1 MRPLRS
7 LCVIL
12 LSASVAPSLALAG
25 SPPVQSSLPPCCT
38 STLPSCVSLVGA
50 NGIVPAA
57 GAGEFEAVIR
67 DLASNPVPGASVVID
82 FSNCLDLAICADQ
95 LDPDVTVNCL
105 AKTVRKFTD
114 AAGAVHFTILGGSN
128 GAGQAS
134 TLLSGGRIFANGMLL
149 AAPTVSAFDLDGANG
164 VGAGDLSA
172 WLTDFG
178 SGQPYGRSDYDCSG
192 NIGAGDLSL
201 WLSMFASGTMTA
213 SCGTSC
219 P

>member
-1 MRPLRS
+1 MQPLRS

-25 SPPVQSSLPPCCT
+25 SPPVESSLPPCCT
-38 STLPSCVSLVGA
+38 STMPACISLVGTSGA
-50 NGIVPAA
+50 VPAA
-57 GAGEFEAVIR
+57 GAGEFECVIR
-67 DLASNPVPGASVVID
+67 DLASNPVSGASVVID
-82 FSNCLDLAICADQ
+82 LSNCLDLAICADQ

-105 AKTVRKFTD
+105 AKTVRKFAD
-114 AAGAVHFTILGGSN
+114 AAGAVRFTILGGSN

-134 TLLSGGRIFANGMLL
+134 TLLRGGRIFANGWLL
-149 AAPTVSAFDLDGANG
+149 AFPTVSAFDLDGLSGIGAN
-164 VGAGDLSA
+164 DLSA

-178 SGQPYGRSDYDCSG
+178 SGQNYGRSDYDCSDG
-192 NIGAGDLSL
+192 VGANDLSL
-201 WLSMFASGTMTA
+201 WLTVFGSGTMTA